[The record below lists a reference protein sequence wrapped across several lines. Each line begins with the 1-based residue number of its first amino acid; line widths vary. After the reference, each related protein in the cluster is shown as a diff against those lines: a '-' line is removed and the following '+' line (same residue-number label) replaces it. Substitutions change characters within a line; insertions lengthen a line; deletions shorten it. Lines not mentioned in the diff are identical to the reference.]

1 MFQSDPRLMACFQV
15 LTGIN
20 LMDIQEQ
27 QKKEN
32 EKAEDEK
39 KERKKEA
46 EARLAE
52 QEKKAKEEAEAAL
65 PEEERAKIAK
75 KKEAEAK
82 KAQGNEFYKKRDFE
96 NALKLY
102 QEAIDMNPDETTF
115 YSNKAA
121 VFFEMKEFDK
131 CIAVCDEG
139 LAICKGDN
147 YDFTKLGKVLARKA
161 NALSMLGKFDESID
175 TY

>member
-1 MFQSDPRLMACFQV
+1 M
-15 LTGIN
+15 
-20 LMDIQEQ
+20 
-27 QKKEN
+27 
-32 EKAEDEK
+32 
-39 KERKKEA
+39 
-46 EARLAE
+46 
-52 QEKKAKEEAEAAL
+52 

-121 VFFEMKEFDK
+121 VFFEMKDFDK